1 MGLLHAYKLPM
12 ALNINDYNG
21 AFSFPINIGLYFY
34 SWYIKKNIIIK
45 KSLLKKNIKKLSKIK
60 IQIF

>member
-21 AFSFPINIGLYFY
+21 AFSFPINIGLYSY
-34 SWYIKKNIIIK
+34 LWYVKKNIIIK
-45 KSLLKKNIKKLSKIK
+45 TSLLKTI
-60 IQIF
+60 